1 MSHINN
7 ELFYESIR
15 EKIED
20 NIEYE
25 AVLKYDGE
33 VVARV
38 TSYSVEGLEEQIRKL
53 EKAEQ
58 KLIDKEYDARIDDM
72 AYMDDM
78 REAELS
84 DYYTYKE

>member
-15 EKIED
+15 ERIED
-20 NIEYE
+20 NMEYE

-58 KLIDKEYDARIDDM
+58 KKVDEEYDAKIDSMD
-72 AYMDDM
+72 YMEDM
-78 REAELS
+78 REAEMS
-84 DYYTYKE
+84 DYYDYKE